1 MDAADD
7 KRLVLKS
14 TWTSNALTTS
24 TTVIG
29 CFAAIF
35 AILQFVPPV
44 VLNEFICSVLSRAWF
59 QIVQPMSG
67 IKLNLIVSAVAS
79 LIGAPVICVTTYAL
93 FGKFSDG
100 SLQLTEQGITL
111 PIQFLLPL
119 RFRLNRTWKDL
130 KEFELLPSNLGKLQ
144 LDDKLRLTF
153 HSGGSVSIG
162 RSQLSEI
169 DLLCLVDSVDEMAS
183 DCLVPARLLS
193 VRREVIEQM
202 PEPPAG
208 TRSITELWDDEFARK
223 YRSTAFVPREPG
235 DFLQNNRIRIIRQ
248 LASTALSS
256 TYLAR
261 LSEKKLV
268 VLKESVVP
276 LDSSVGKKAHQLFER
291 ECQMLLKLEYPGIA
305 RVVDQFVEEGRSYLA
320 IEFVVGMDL
329 RKHIATVGKQDAE
342 TVIDWLTQ
350 LSDILDYLHTRDPA
364 ILHRDITPENLVLSD
379 DDGKIHLID
388 FGAANQLV
396 ENATGT
402 LIGKQSYIAPEQL
415 RGKAVIQ
422 SDIYSAGATG
432 YFLLTSKDPE
442 PLSECHPRQLD
453 YAVPAMLDELLA
465 KCTAPE
471 PAQRPSSAMEL
482 KRLLAECRLFA
493 TSKTA

>member
-1 MDAADD
+1 MDASD

-24 TTVIG
+24 TTVVG
-29 CFAAIF
+29 CFVAIF

-44 VLNEFICSVLSRAWF
+44 MLNEFICNVLSRAWF
-59 QIVQPMSG
+59 QIVEPMSG
-67 IKLNLIVSAVAS
+67 TKLNLIVSAVAS
-79 LIGAPVICVTTYAL
+79 LIGAPVMCVTTYAV

-100 SLQLTEQGITL
+100 SLQLTEQRINF
-111 PIQFLLPL
+111 PMKFALPL
-119 RFRLNRTWKDL
+119 RFRLSRTWKDL
-130 KEFELLPSNLGKLQ
+130 KEFELVPANFAKLQ
-144 LDDKLRLTF
+144 LDDKLRLSF
-153 HSGGSVSIG
+153 HSGGSITIG
-162 RSQLSEI
+162 KSQLSEM
-169 DLLCLVDSVDEMAS
+169 DLLCLVDSVDEMAT

-193 VRREVIEQM
+193 ARRETIEKM
-202 PEPPAG
+202 PEPPPAG
-208 TRSITELWDDEFARK
+208 TRSITELWDDDYARK
-223 YRSTAFVPREPG
+223 YRSTAFVPLEPG

-291 ECQMLLKLEYPGIA
+291 ECEMLLKLDHPGIA
-305 RVVDQFVEEGRSYLA
+305 RVVDQFVEGGRSYLA

-329 RKHIATVGKQDAE
+329 RKHIATVGKQDSE
-342 TVIDWLTQ
+342 TVITWLTQ
-350 LSDILDYLHTRDPA
+350 LCDILEYLHSREPA
-364 ILHRDITPENLVLSD
+364 VLHRDVTPENLVLSD
-379 DDGKIHLID
+379 DEKIHLID

-415 RGKAVIQ
+415 RGKAAIQ
-422 SDIYSAGATG
+422 SDIYSAGATA
-432 YFLLTSKDPE
+432 YFLLTGKDPE
-442 PLSECHPRQLD
+442 PLSECHPRHLD
-453 YAVPAMLDELLA
+453 YAVPVLLDELVA
-465 KCTAPE
+465 RCTAPE
-471 PAQRPSSAMEL
+471 SSQRPESAAQL
-482 KRLLAECRLFA
+482 KRLLAECRMFA
-493 TSKTA
+493 ASKTA